1 MSLERVTV
9 KALYDYKA
17 QNDDD
22 ELSFCKHAIIT
33 NVRKKDNDLWWT
45 GDYGGKKQHYFPANY
60 VQEIDANTD
69 GLSDD
74 SSSESFSHADSFDVH
89 GAVVNVTYDINEP
102 EVQFKLR
109 IQTPSMQNVFEIGFK
124 THEAALEWDKAI
136 KDAAQLASQLETQR
150 RKKERNARVAKEM
163 SDLIIYFRSVPF
175 KDKGWV
181 FYEMSSFSET
191 KADKYFLQQC
201 AQVCLKYHRNQ
212 ISRVYPKGQRLDSS
226 NFNPIPFW
234 NVGSQMIALNYQ
246 TPDKPMQ
253 LNQAKFRDNGACGY
267 ILKPRFMLGER
278 FDPYDPATLTGVTT
292 KKVTLRIIGARH
304 LCKSGRNVNSP
315 LVEVELIG
323 ANYDAGVKHRTKAIG
338 RHWRRYHTVRSR
350 DIQMTLKRSNVNVTQ
365 KWPFVRT

>member
-1 MSLERVTV
+1 MQAHEASANDTTNNSDEHGGDTSSYMDPTITLERVTV

-17 QNDDD
+17 QNDD

-60 VQEIDANTD
+60 VQEIEANTD

-89 GAVVNVTYDINEP
+89 GAVVNITFDINEP
-102 EVQFKLR
+102 EIQFKLR

-181 FYEMSSFSET
+181 FYEMSSFSEA
-191 KADKYFLQQC
+191 KADKYFLQQYS
-201 AQVCLKYHRNQ
+201 QICLKYHRNQ

-226 NFNPIPFW
+226 NFNPTPFW

-278 FDPYDPATLTGVTT
+278 FDPYDPTTLSGAPR
-292 KKVTLRIIGARH
+292 KSVTLRIIGARH

-315 LVEVELIG
+315 LVEIELIG
-323 ANYDAGVKHRTKAIG
+323 ANYDAGVKHRTKAVGKQIL
-338 RHWRRYHTVRSR
+338 S
-350 DIQMTLKRSNVNVTQ
+350 
-365 KWPFVRT
+365 